1 MNPIAGRQKSSPLFF
16 LPAILMAIGLLL
28 SSPMAMAEPEGDLI
42 IFHAGS
48 LSIPFKQISK
58 AFTKKYPN
66 VHIYREAAGSR
77 TCARK
82 ITDLG
87 KPCDVMASADYTVI
101 EKLLIPDF
109 ADWNISFATNEMAIM
124 YRPDSAFAKEINTT
138 NWPEILLR
146 KGVNYGHSDPN
157 ADPCG
162 YRSQL
167 VWQLAEKYYNQ
178 PGLYEELKKN
188 CPAKNIRPKETDLM
202 ALLES
207 GELDYL
213 FIYRSICEQHRMP
226 FVVLPDEINLKS
238 AALAKYYS
246 QASIKISGKKP
257 GEYITKKGKP
267 MLYGITICKN
277 GPNREAA
284 VAFVG
289 FLTGPEGR
297 AIMKAN
303 GQPPLWPVRISGN
316 EKLLPEQLRAAIR

>member
-1 MNPIAGRQKSSPLFF
+1 MKPKLNKKTGILYYCGILWAISLF
-16 LPAILMAIGLLL
+16 LCASMTMATPTGN
-28 SSPMAMAEPEGDLI
+28 LI

-48 LSIPFKQISK
+48 LSIPFKQISE
-58 AFTKKYPN
+58 AFTKKYPR

-101 EKLLIPDF
+101 DNLLIPDF

-124 YRPDSAFAKEINTT
+124 YRPDSAYARKINSK
-138 NWPEILLR
+138 NWPQILLQ

-167 VWQLAEKYYNQ
+167 TWQLAEKYYNS
-178 PGLYEELKKN
+178 PGLYEKLRKN
-188 CPAKNIRPKETDLM
+188 CPLKNIRPKETDLM

-213 FIYRSICEQHRMP
+213 FIYRSICEQHHMP
-226 FVVLPDEINLKS
+226 YVILPDEINLKS
-238 AALAKYYS
+238 ATLTKYYS
-246 QASIKISGKKP
+246 EASMQISGKKP
-257 GEYITKKGKP
+257 GKYITKQGKP
-267 MLYGITICKN
+267 MVYGITICKKA
-277 GPNREAA
+277 PNRKTAI
-284 VAFVG
+284 AFVR
-289 FLTGPEGR
+289 FLIGEEGR
-297 AIMKAN
+297 NIMKIN
-303 GQPPLWPVRISGN
+303 GQPPLWPVRISGKA
-316 EKLLPEQLRAAIR
+316 ELLPEELQTITR

>member
-1 MNPIAGRQKSSPLFF
+1 MITVTDEGKLNTLYPFITVLVT
-16 LPAILMAIGLLL
+16 IGLLL
-28 SSPMAMAEPEGDLI
+28 SSSSVVAAPQGDLI

-48 LSIPFKQISK
+48 LSIPFKQISDE
-58 AFTKKYPN
+58 FMVKYPK
-66 VHIYREAAGSR
+66 VHIYREPAGSR

-124 YRPDSAFAKEINTT
+124 YRPDSAYAKEINSR

-146 KGVNYGHSDPN
+146 KGVEYGHSDPN

-167 VWQLAEKYYNQ
+167 TWQLAEKYYNI
-178 PGLYEELKKN
+178 PGLYEKLKKH
-188 CPAKNIRPKETDLM
+188 CPLKNIRPKETDLM

-213 FIYRSICEQHRMP
+213 FIYRSICEQHKMP

-238 AALAKYYS
+238 AALAKFYS

-257 GEYITKKGKP
+257 GEYITKTGKP
-267 MLYGITICKN
+267 MVYGVTVCKN
-277 GPNREAA
+277 APNREAA
-284 VAFVG
+284 ILFVK

-297 AIMKAN
+297 KIMKAN
-303 GQPPLWPVRISGN
+303 GQPPLWPVQVSGKVN
-316 EKLLPEQLRAAIR
+316 LLPDDLKVLIK